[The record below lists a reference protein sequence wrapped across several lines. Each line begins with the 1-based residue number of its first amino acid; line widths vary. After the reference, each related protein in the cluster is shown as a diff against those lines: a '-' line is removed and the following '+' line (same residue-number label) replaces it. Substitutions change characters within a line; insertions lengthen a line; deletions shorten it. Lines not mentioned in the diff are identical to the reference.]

1 MARGRWCAPRDPKCS
16 ISNCVSGNRLV
27 VYYFALIV
35 EPRLILSLRPLT
47 HFTSGLTVHLIGK
60 GRSLLHRRKMAS
72 YSLHPFFKTTP
83 SAQLGPL
90 ERQVLQAVWARGTAT
105 VREVLEDRT
114 IWQTYPTIM
123 TTMDRLFKKGLLARV
138 PDGRAFRYSARY
150 TPQELERT
158 ATENGIRQLLDS
170 EYALLHLSYLVE
182 AVSAQDGKLLDEL
195 QSLVE
200 HQRAQLKKGEQE

>member
-1 MARGRWCAPRDPKCS
+1 
-16 ISNCVSGNRLV
+16 
-27 VYYFALIV
+27 
-35 EPRLILSLRPLT
+35 
-47 HFTSGLTVHLIGK
+47 
-60 GRSLLHRRKMAS
+60 MAS
-72 YSLHPFFKTTP
+72 YSLHPFFKSTP
-83 SAQLGPL
+83 AAQLGPL
-90 ERQVLQAVWARGTAT
+90 ERQVLEAVWARGSAT
-105 VREVLEDRT
+105 VREIREDDRT

-123 TTMDRLFKKGLLARV
+123 TTMDRLFKKGLLNRV

-150 TPQELERT
+150 TPQELERA

-200 HQRAQLKKGEQE
+200 HQRAQFKKGEQE